1 MDWDY
6 IPRGKSNAY
15 PGEQKSKA
23 NYKQKEK
30 LASQMHCLG
39 AVKGG
44 WRQSEIFFQCKHSRN
59 SAPFFRGAR
68 VNSAPSLQLSFGGQ
82 YRRGRSS
89 SPVTANQLC
98 KSMFVTLIVLE
109 YGLVQT
115 F

>member
-15 PGEQKSKA
+15 PGEQKSEA

-44 WRQSEIFFQCKHSRN
+44 WRQREIFFQYKH
-59 SAPFFRGAR
+59 
-68 VNSAPSLQLSFGGQ
+68 
-82 YRRGRSS
+82 Y
-89 SPVTANQLC
+89 
-98 KSMFVTLIVLE
+98 
-109 YGLVQT
+109 
-115 F
+115 